1 MPTIFIK
8 DEMRA
13 AVEAASGGKQTVL
26 YTQTG
31 QPSIM
36 SVIPAFNLED
46 IDPTLGTGVH
56 PAFVVGGVQKSE
68 IFVGTYQGIIK
79 NGELLS
85 LPGVDPTTSRSHDQF
100 VTAARAAGPGWHCVS
115 NIEFAALGAWCHKN
129 GFLSRGNTNYGRS
142 SDANYETARLV
153 NGGAH
158 GDTSILGRTLTGSGP
173 ASWRHD
179 NTPNGIADLSGNIW
193 EWTPGMRIVGGEFQV
208 IENNNAALNA
218 TDFGPTS
225 SAWKAINGA
234 TGALVTPTFTGSI
247 AGNDYVPT
255 TTNSVRLAASG
266 TANYTLVR
274 ASGSSFEGMTNS
286 GTVPV
291 AEAALQ
297 VLKRYGIFPLANTGL
312 GGDAIWH
319 NLEGERLPIRG
330 GDWGGGAYAGVFALY
345 LDSPRSGASGGIG
358 SRPAFVI

>member
-1 MPTIFIK
+1 MPTIFVK

-13 AVEAASGGKQTVL
+13 AVEAATGGRQTVL
-26 YTQTG
+26 YTQSG

-36 SVIPAFNLED
+36 NVIPAFNLED
-46 IDPTLGTGVH
+46 IDASLGTGVH
-56 PAFVVGGVQKSE
+56 PAFIVGGVQKSE
-68 IFVGTYQGIIK
+68 IFIGTYQGIIK

-85 LPGVDPTTSRSHDQF
+85 MPGVDPTTSRNHDQF

-115 NIEFAALGAWCHKN
+115 NIEFAALAAWCYKN
-129 GFLSRGNTNYGRS
+129 GFQPRGNTNYGRS
-142 SDANYETARLV
+142 SDATYETARLV
-153 NGGAH
+153 NGGQH

-179 NTPNGIADLSGNIW
+179 NTPGGIADLCGNIW
-193 EWTPGMRIVGGEFQV
+193 EWTPGMRIVGGELQV

-247 AGNDYVPT
+247 EGGDYVPT
-255 TTNSVRLAASG
+255 TANSVRLAASG

-274 ASGSSFEGMTNS
+274 ASGQSFEGMTNP

-297 VLKRYGIFPLANTGL
+297 VLKRYGLFPLANTGL
-312 GGDAIWH
+312 GGDAIWYD
-319 NLEGERLPIRG
+319 LTGERLPIRG
-330 GDWGGGAYAGVFALY
+330 GHWDSGARAGVFALY
-345 LDSPRSGASGGIG
+345 LNNPRSYASTSVG